1 MRLLIIVCV
10 ILTVNFYSYSCTTF
24 LLSGKFTKDG
34 KSLLFKNRD
43 AAENQNALV
52 YFKDGKYPYLGLV
65 DGNTES
71 KTMVWGGYNSAG
83 FAIMN
88 SAAYN
93 NNIGDSSKFIDQEGI
108 IMKKALMT
116 CVTIQDF
123 EKLLNALP
131 KPWGLDANFGV
142 IDAYGGAAFYETGN
156 HDFQKFDANDP
167 TIAPNGLL
175 IRTNHAT
182 RADKTKGFGFCR
194 FNTANAVLSQAVT
207 DKTITPQFIFN
218 NLSRNLTHSITK
230 TDLTKNLPTNKQTVD
245 MRFFIDYI
253 PRNNTT
259 SAIVIV
265 GAKDDKHTQ
274 EAMMWTI
281 LGFPLTSIAIPSWL
295 AAGENL
301 SSLVKLNANFNA
313 TICSAALKMKAE
325 CFPLTYDKGFN
336 YIDFSKVMN
345 QENTGYMQ
353 QIQKIEKEVF
363 KKTNAFIQELE
374 SGEKS
379 MKDISKFHKQLD
391 DFITLSYKQIL
402 NISLNKCEDK

>member
-10 ILTVNFYSYSCTTF
+10 ISIVNSYSYSCTTF

-93 NNIGDSSKFIDQEGI
+93 NNIGDSSKFVDQEGV

-265 GAKDDKHTQ
+265 GAKDDKHTKD
-274 EAMMWTI
+274 AMMWTI

-345 QENTGYMQ
+345 LENTGYMQ
-353 QIQKIEKEVF
+353 SLQKIEAEIF
-363 KKTNAFIQELE
+363 RRTNTFLE
-374 SGEKS
+374 AVEITEKLNY
-379 MKDISKFHKQLD
+379 KDTRYFYEQLD
-391 DFITLSYKQIL
+391 DYVRTAYKNELGIEL
-402 NISLNKCEDK
+402 EK

>member
-10 ILTVNFYSYSCTTF
+10 ISIVNSYSYSCTTF

-93 NNIGDSSKFIDQEGI
+93 NNIGDSSKFIDQEGV

-345 QENTGYMQ
+345 QENTGYTQ
-353 QIQKIEKEVF
+353 RLQKIEAEIF
-363 KKTNAFIQELE
+363 RRTNTFLE
-374 SGEKS
+374 AVEIKGKLNY
-379 MKDISKFHKQLD
+379 KDTRYFYEQLD
-391 DFITLSYKQIL
+391 DYVRTAYKNELGIEL
-402 NISLNKCEDK
+402 EK